1 MSLKKWSQEDLDN
14 WSKWQDDNDPEAGNI
29 IVAKYLPLVEFVVHR
44 LAVNLP
50 HSVHKDDLMSF
61 GFNGLLDAIKKF
73 DVSRGLQ
80 FETYATFR
88 IRGAVIDGLRQSDWL
103 PRSVRERARKI
114 EEAYAILEQEKMRSV
129 SEKEVA
135 EYLGVTPEEV
145 NQIIVDT
152 SLSTVSS
159 IDEPIYDE
167 ENHQTE
173 RVNMILNERAELPE
187 VHIHQQ
193 FIKDTLTEVI
203 NRLPEKEKI
212 VISLFYF
219 EELNLTEIAE
229 VLDLSTSRIS
239 QLHSKAM
246 LRLKSSLVRYQDMM
260 RSI

>member
-1 MSLKKWSQEDLDN
+1 MSLKKFSQEDYDN
-14 WSKWQDDNDPEAGNI
+14 WRMWREDRDPEAGNR
-29 IVAKYLPLVEFVVHR
+29 IVSKYLPLVEYVVHR
-44 LAVNLP
+44 LAISLP
-50 HSVHKDDLMSF
+50 HSVHRDDLMSF

-73 DVSRGLQ
+73 DLDRGLQ
-80 FETYATFR
+80 FETYASWR

-129 SEKEVA
+129 SDKEVA
-135 EYLGVTPEEV
+135 QFLDMTEEEV
-145 NQIIVDT
+145 NQTIVET
-152 SLSTVSS
+152 SLSTLGS

-187 VHIHQQ
+187 AHIHKQ
-193 FIKDTLTEVI
+193 FIKDTLAQVI

-219 EELNLTEIAE
+219 EELNLTEIAD
-229 VLDLSTSRIS
+229 VLGLSTSRIS

-246 LRLKSSLVRYQDMM
+246 LRLKASMTRYEEMI
-260 RSI
+260 RTI

>member
-187 VHIHQQ
+187 AHIHQQ